1 MEMRTMGDLLDGV
14 ALPERLRYR
23 GDGGSGLRVSESV

>member
-1 MEMRTMGDLLDGV
+1 MEMQMMGALLDGV

-23 GDGGSGLRVSESV
+23 WDGGSGLRVSESV